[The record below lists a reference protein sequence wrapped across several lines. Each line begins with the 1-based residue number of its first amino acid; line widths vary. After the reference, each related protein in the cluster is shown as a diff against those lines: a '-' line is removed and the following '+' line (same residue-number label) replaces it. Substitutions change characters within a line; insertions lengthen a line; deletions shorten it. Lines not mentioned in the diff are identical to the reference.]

1 MKLISF
7 YHKRAKIATPEGFEN
22 ENLSFNE
29 SLNLFN
35 KTPQKIMK
43 KISCFEEEV
52 AKNTILEIFPS
63 IKNTFQTDLLLNQSE
78 IKKEEKNR
86 DCGCLNFASFLKIC

>member
-1 MKLISF
+1 MNI
-7 YHKRAKIATPEGFEN
+7 
-22 ENLSFNE
+22 
-29 SLNLFN
+29 FN

-43 KISCFEEEV
+43 KISCFEEGI
-52 AKNTILEIFPS
+52 AKNTILEVFPS
-63 IKNTFQTDLLLNQSE
+63 NEKTFQTDLIVNQSE